1 MRYIIWRQRLP
12 GTNLVNALRER
23 KRIMGI
29 KENAANEMHGAIRSP
44 KLLHFTQV
52 NISRE
57 YLLTAR
63 HGRRE
68 IFS

>member
-1 MRYIIWRQRLP
+1 MAAAASGNKPCERAQGKEAGLS
-12 GTNLVNALRER
+12 LLRH
-23 KRIMGI
+23 GI

-57 YLLTAR
+57 YLFTAR